1 MFANFKCYECKEF
14 VVTKSN
20 LAYTY
25 GQCSHYFCS
34 ECCSKYGETAP
45 CPAKL
50 CSSKDPQLRVG
61 ENLSKRFNDA
71 FGKFVTPMCE
81 DHDQQIEFI
90 CFDPN
95 CTQDSDLGCK
105 DCGEDGHQNCHSSSW
120 LTIQRFTSRA
130 KINFASYSP
139 LIKNVTAKLKERQL
153 VCPKL
158 DEISDFI
165 DKRILR
171 LCNLEDQFFCA
182 NGFKSDYELVNDGND
197 ILVHD
202 KVLKEVEPLVSQ
214 LLENWENKSLETIS
228 SGLEKIGAVG
238 KVRNITVSRCVQP
251 HFVQKQHKKVPVEEM
266 DEMVPSTV
274 QVHVD

>member
-14 VVTKSN
+14 WISKTN

-95 CTQDSDLGCK
+95 CTQKSNMCCDECNQTNHRKCDKL
-105 DCGEDGHQNCHSSSW
+105 
-120 LTIQRFTSRA
+120 LMPTIRGFTSKV
-130 KINFASYSP
+130 KINFNRYSP

-228 SGLEKIGAVG
+228 SGLEKIGTVS
-238 KVRNITVSRCVQP
+238 KVKNVTVSRCVQP
-251 HFVQKQHKKVPVEEM
+251 HFVKKSLKKLPVEEM
-266 DEMVPSTV
+266 DE
-274 QVHVD
+274 QVSPTLQTLVD

>member
-14 VVTKSN
+14 MVSKTN

-95 CTQDSDLGCK
+95 CTQASNFCCE
-105 DCGEDGHQNCHSSSW
+105 DCGQDHHQKCKSTW
-120 LTIQRFTSRA
+120 LTIRGFCSKS
-130 KINFASYSP
+130 KISLHRYSP

-228 SGLEKIGAVG
+228 SGLEKIG
-238 KVRNITVSRCVQP
+238 TVC
-251 HFVQKQHKKVPVEEM
+251 KIKKVSVNSQKYHAVIFPKKRIPTEGM
-266 DEMVPSTV
+266 DDCKGHRSSAAN
-274 QVHVD
+274 VD

>member
-14 VVTKSN
+14 VVTKTN

-95 CTQDSDLGCK
+95 CPIQSLSCM
-105 DCGEDGHQNCHSSSW
+105 DCSHLNHQNCQRQ
-120 LTIQRFTSRA
+120 LTVNFKSLLSKV
-130 KINFASYSP
+130 KIKLNRYSP

-228 SGLEKIGAVG
+228 SGLEKIG
-238 KVRNITVSRCVQP
+238 TVCK
-251 HFVQKQHKKVPVEEM
+251 FKKVSVNSQKYHTVMFPNKKIPVEGM
-266 DEMVPSTV
+266 DECGGHRSTV
-274 QVHVD
+274 ANVD